1 MPIYS
6 WYDLSWQEQRT
17 VLRLAR
23 EGRRHPDPRVAKV
36 AEEWA
41 RERLGLDDRQ
51 AGAIGSIIFGALFGD
66 GASMA
71 EGIRDRRAAKRIMR
85 VAARP

>member
-1 MPIYS
+1 VPIYS
-6 WYDLSWQEQRT
+6 WYDLSWEEQRT

-23 EGRRHPDPRVAKV
+23 AGRRHPDPRVAKV

-41 RERLGLDDRQ
+41 REKIGVDDRH
-51 AGAIGSIIFGALFGD
+51 AGAIASIIFGALLGD
-66 GASMA
+66 GASVA

-85 VAARP
+85 VAGRA